1 MSSFYQAHILIV
13 EDDSMS
19 AEVIHEAISGYYTT
33 AIVETGVAAL
43 DYCKS
48 NLPDLIL
55 MDISMPSMDG
65 LTACKLL
72 KQRDS
77 TQHIP
82 VVIVTAHAELTYE
95 DLSWEAGCS
104 DFIAKPF
111 SAVALRHRIKY
122 HLRVKLLTDKLKLQ
136 ASVDGL
142 TGVQNRYAFDA
153 YLDEQI
159 KLSQRSK
166 KPLGL
171 LMLDI
176 DYFKEYNDTYGHLG
190 GDECLRKVAGAISS
204 VLVRPTDHVARYGGE
219 EFAVLLPDTCSEGI
233 AHVAESIMHAV
244 KALDIQLESSQHAKL
259 TVSIGGVSYCPENDG
274 QNGLIEKADA
284 LLYKAKNNGRN
295 CIVLEK

>member
-13 EDDSMS
+13 EDDSVA

-33 AIVETGVAAL
+33 AIVESGISAL
-43 DYCKS
+43 NYCKDHS
-48 NLPDLIL
+48 PDLIL

-72 KQRDS
+72 KQRVS

-82 VVIVTAHAELTYE
+82 VVIVTAHTELTYE

-122 HLRVKLLTDKLKLQ
+122 HLRVKLLTDKLKMQ
-136 ASVDGL
+136 ASIDGL

-153 YLDEQI
+153 YLIEQI
-159 KLSQRSK
+159 KLSLRTN

-171 LMLDI
+171 LMIDI
-176 DYFKEYNDTYGHLG
+176 DYFKEFNDTYGHLG
-190 GDECLRKVAGAISS
+190 GDDCLRKVAKAISNA
-204 VLVRPTDHVARYGGE
+204 LVRPTDHIARYGGE
-219 EFAVLLPDTCSEGI
+219 EFAVLLPDTSSEGI
-233 AHVAESIMHAV
+233 THVAESIMAAV
-244 KALDIQLESSQHAKL
+244 RRLDIQHQASQYGML
-259 TVSIGGVSYCPENDG
+259 TISIGGVSYCPSNDG
-274 QNGLIEKADA
+274 QNKLIERADKC
-284 LLYKAKNNGRN
+284 LYEAKSKGRN
-295 CIVLEK
+295 CIEFEK